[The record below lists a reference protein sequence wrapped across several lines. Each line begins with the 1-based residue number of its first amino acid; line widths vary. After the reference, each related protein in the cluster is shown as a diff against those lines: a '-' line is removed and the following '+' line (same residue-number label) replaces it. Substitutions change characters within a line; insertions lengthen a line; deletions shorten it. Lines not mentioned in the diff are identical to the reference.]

1 MKCLTAAV
9 ALICLFSP
17 AFNKSV
23 TQNNAWI
30 EVTPSTEFFR
40 VLMPTQPTKKE
51 QARHFGE
58 IDAKGKLYESEFE
71 GASYAIWSLADSK
84 YHSTQ
89 DVDGYLDACA
99 DLIWDDLLKSAR
111 DQLPE
116 DVRARARMTY
126 VKELPATPLPG
137 REYSF
142 TLGAATGTTH
152 FYIDRSRIYV
162 LMAVHQAG
170 SVSAEDKFFPSFVV
184 SGTTL
189 MPPQINA
196 GPGGYRPVVTNSDP
210 TDYNRIFSGRDVTQ
224 KARVLEKPEPTYTE
238 TARMFGVE
246 GTVVLRA
253 VFSKNGEVTNLHVV
267 RKLPH
272 GLTQQAIT
280 AARAIKFT
288 PAMKDGQPVSMW
300 MELQYNFNLY

>member
-1 MKCLTAAV
+1 MKCLIAAA

-17 AFNKSV
+17 AFDKSAA
-23 TQNNAWI
+23 QNNAWI
-30 EVTPSTEFFR
+30 EVSPNGEFFS
-40 VLMPTQPTKKE
+40 VSMPNQPTEKE
-51 QARHFGE
+51 QARHFEE
-58 IDAKGKLYESEFE
+58 IDANGKLYESEFE
-71 GASYAIWSLADSK
+71 GVSYKVWSLADSK
-84 YHSTQ
+84 YRSTQ

-99 DLIWDDLLKSAR
+99 DLIWGDLLKAAR
-111 DQLPE
+111 EQLPE

-126 VKELPATPLPG
+126 AKELPPTPFPG

-142 TLGAATGTTH
+142 TLGAASGTTH
-152 FYIDRSRIYV
+152 FYVATSRIYV
-162 LMAVHQAG
+162 LMVVHPAG
-170 SVSAEDKFFPSFVV
+170 GVRAQEKFFPSFVV

-196 GPGGYRPVVTNSDP
+196 DPGGYRPVVTNSDP
-210 TDYNRIFSGRDVTQ
+210 TDYNRIFSGREVTQ

-246 GTVVLRA
+246 GAVVLRA
-253 VFSKNGEVTNLHVV
+253 VFSKSGEVANLHVV

-280 AARAIKFT
+280 AARAIRFT

>member
-1 MKCLTAAV
+1 MKYLTATV
-9 ALICLFSP
+9 LLICTFTP
-17 AFNKSV
+17 AFNETATQDKSWV
-23 TQNNAWI
+23 
-30 EVTPSTEFFR
+30 EVSPGGEFFR
-40 VLMPTQPTKKE
+40 VSMPNQPTEKE
-51 QARHFGE
+51 QVRHFGE
-58 IDAKGKLYESEFE
+58 IDAKGKLYESESE
-71 GASYAIWSLADSK
+71 GVSYAVWSLADSK
-84 YHSTQ
+84 YRSTQ

-99 DLIWDDLLKSAR
+99 DLIWGDLLKSAR

-126 VKELPATPLPG
+126 AKELPPTPLPG

-142 TLGAATGTTH
+142 NLGAATGTTH
-152 FYIDRSRIYV
+152 FYVATSRIYV
-162 LMAVHQAG
+162 LIVVQPAG
-170 SVSAEDKFFPSFVV
+170 GVWAHERFFPSFVV

-196 GPGGYRPVVTNSDP
+196 DSGGYRPVVTNSDP
-210 TDYNRIFSGRDVTQ
+210 TDYNRIFSGREVTQ

-246 GTVVLRA
+246 GRVVLRA

-267 RKLPH
+267 SKLPH
-272 GLTQQAIT
+272 GLTQQALK
-280 AARAIKFT
+280 AARAIRFS
-288 PAMKDGQPVSMW
+288 PAQKDGQPVSMF

>member
-1 MKCLTAAV
+1 MKYLTAT
-9 ALICLFSP
+9 ALLVCSFIP
-17 AFNKSV
+17 ALNETAAQDKS
-23 TQNNAWI
+23 WI
-30 EVTPSTEFFR
+30 EVSPKGDFFS
-40 VLMPTQPTKKE
+40 VSMPNQPTEKE

-58 IDAKGKLYESEFE
+58 IDAKGKLYESESE
-71 GASYAIWSLADSK
+71 GASYAIWSLTDSK
-84 YHSTQ
+84 YRSTR
-89 DVDGYLDACA
+89 DVDEYLDVCA
-99 DLIWDDLLKSAR
+99 QLIWGDLLKSAR

-116 DVRARARMTY
+116 DVRATAGMTY
-126 VKELPATPLPG
+126 VKELPAMPLPG

-142 TLGAATGTTH
+142 TLGAASGTTH
-152 FYIDRSRIYV
+152 LYVTKSRIYV
-162 LMAVHQAG
+162 LMMVYPAG
-170 SVSAEDKFFPSFVV
+170 GVWAQEKFFPSFVV

-196 GPGGYRPVVTNSDP
+196 GPGGYGPAVTNSDP
-210 TDYNRIFSGRDVTQ
+210 TDYNRIFSGREVTQ

-253 VFSKNGEVTNLHVV
+253 VFSKNGEVTNLDVV

-280 AARAIKFT
+280 AARAIRFA